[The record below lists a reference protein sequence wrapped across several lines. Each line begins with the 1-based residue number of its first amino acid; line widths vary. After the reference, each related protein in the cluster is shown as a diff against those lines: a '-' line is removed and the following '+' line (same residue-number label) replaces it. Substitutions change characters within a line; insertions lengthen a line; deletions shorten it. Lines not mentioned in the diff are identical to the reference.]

1 MVLGE
6 IVAGIEAINKLLDA
20 PLKARTAFRLG
31 KLSKELSPHF
41 ETYEKVRQ
49 ELLEKFGTKVESD
62 DGSPEGSVQ
71 YTFSNGTAEKFQT
84 ELMAMLE
91 EKVDV
96 KVRKIKI
103 AELNGVDLTARDM
116 MALEWLIA
124 EK

>member
-49 ELLEKFGTKVESD
+49 ELLEKFGEKVESD
-62 DGSPEGSVQ
+62 DENGSVQ
-71 YTFSNGTAEKFQT
+71 YSFANGTAEKFQT
-84 ELMAMLE
+84 ELIAMLE

-96 KVRKIKI
+96 KVRKIKLT
-103 AELNGVDLTARDM
+103 ELNGASLTARDM
-116 MALEWLIA
+116 MALEWLIS

>member
-20 PLKARTAFRLG
+20 PRKARTAFRLG

-49 ELLEKFGTKVESD
+49 ELLEKFGEKVESD
-62 DGSPEGSVQ
+62 DENGQVQ
-71 YTFSNGTAEKFQT
+71 YSFANGTAEKFQT
-84 ELMAMLE
+84 ELIAMLE

-96 KVRKIKI
+96 KVRKIKV
-103 AELNGVDLTARDM
+103 AELNGTNLTARDM

-124 EK
+124 D

>member
-49 ELLEKFGTKVESD
+49 ELLEKFGEKVESD
-62 DGSPEGSVQ
+62 DENGQVQ
-71 YTFSNGTAEKFQT
+71 YSFANGTAEKFQT
-84 ELMAMLE
+84 ELIAMLE

-96 KVRKIKI
+96 KVWKIKVT
-103 AELNGVDLTARDM
+103 ELNGANLTARDM

>member
-49 ELLEKFGTKVESD
+49 ELLEKFGEKVESD
-62 DGSPEGSVQ
+62 DENGQVQ
-71 YTFSNGTAEKFQT
+71 YSFANGTAEKFQT
-84 ELMAMLE
+84 ELIAMLE

-96 KVRKIKI
+96 KVRKIKVT
-103 AELNGVDLTARDM
+103 ELNGANLTARDM

>member
-49 ELLEKFGTKVESD
+49 ELLEKFGEKVESD
-62 DGSPEGSVQ
+62 EENGQIQ
-71 YTFSNGTAEKFQT
+71 YSFANGTAEKFQT
-84 ELMAMLE
+84 ELIAMLE

-96 KVRKIKI
+96 KVRKIKVS
-103 AELNGVDLTARDM
+103 ELNGVNLTARDM

>member
-49 ELLEKFGTKVESD
+49 ELLEKFGEKVESD
-62 DGSPEGSVQ
+62 EENGQVQ
-71 YTFSNGTAEKFQT
+71 YNFANGTAEKFQT
-84 ELMAMLE
+84 ELIAMLE

-96 KVRKIKI
+96 KVRKIKV
-103 AELNGVDLTARDM
+103 AELNGTNLTARDM

-124 EK
+124 D

>member
-49 ELLEKFGTKVESD
+49 ELLEKFGEKVESD
-62 DGSPEGSVQ
+62 DENGQVSYS
-71 YTFSNGTAEKFQT
+71 FANGTAEKFQT

-96 KVRKIKI
+96 KVRKIKVT
-103 AELNGVDLTARDM
+103 ELNGANLTARDM

>member
-31 KLSKELSPHF
+31 KLSKELAPHF
-41 ETYEKVRQ
+41 ETYEKVRG
-49 ELLEKFGTKVESD
+49 ELLEKFGEKVDSD
-62 DGSPEGSVQ
+62 DENGQVQ
-71 YTFSNGTAEKFQT
+71 YSFANGTAEKFQT

-96 KVRKIKI
+96 KVRKIKV
-103 AELNGVDLTARDM
+103 AELNGANLTARDM

-124 EK
+124 D

>member
-31 KLSKELSPHF
+31 RLSKELSPHF

-49 ELLEKFGTKVESD
+49 ELLEKFGEKVDSD
-62 DGSPEGSVQ
+62 EENGQIQ
-71 YTFSNGTAEKFQT
+71 YNFANGTAEKFQT
-84 ELMAMLE
+84 ELISMLE

-96 KVRKIKI
+96 EVRKIKLS
-103 AELNGVDLTARDM
+103 ELNGANLTARDM

>member
-31 KLSKELSPHF
+31 KLSKELAPHF

-49 ELLEKFGTKVESD
+49 ELLEEFGTKVESD
-62 DGSPEGSVQ
+62 DENGQVQ
-71 YTFSNGTAEKFQT
+71 YSFANGTAEKFQA
-84 ELMAMLE
+84 ELIAMLD

-96 KVRKIKI
+96 KVRKIKV
-103 AELNGVDLTARDM
+103 AELNGSDLTARDM

-124 EK
+124 D

>member
-31 KLSKELSPHF
+31 KLSKEPAPHF

-49 ELLEKFGTKVESD
+49 ELLEEFGEKVESD
-62 DGSPEGSVQ
+62 EENGQVQ
-71 YTFSNGTAEKFQT
+71 YNFANGTAEKFQT
-84 ELMAMLE
+84 ELISMLE

-96 KVRKIKI
+96 KVRKIKLS
-103 AELNGVDLTARDM
+103 ELNGASLTARDM

>member
-20 PLKARTAFRLG
+20 PLKARTAFRLS
-31 KLSKELSPHF
+31 KLSKELAPHF

-62 DGSPEGSVQ
+62 DDTQEGQVQ
-71 YTFSNGTAEKFQT
+71 YTFANGTAEQFQA
-84 ELMAMLE
+84 ELIAMLE

-96 KVRKIKI
+96 KVRKVKLN
-103 AELNGVDLTARDM
+103 ELNGSELTARDM

-124 EK
+124 E

>member
-6 IVAGIEAINKLLDA
+6 IVAGIAAINKLLDA

-31 KLSKELSPHF
+31 KLSKELAPHF

-49 ELLEKFGTKVESD
+49 ELLEKFGEKVESD
-62 DGSPEGSVQ
+62 DENGQVQ
-71 YTFSNGTAEKFQT
+71 YSFANGTAEKFQT
-84 ELMAMLE
+84 ELIAMLE

-96 KVRKIKI
+96 KVRKIKV
-103 AELNGVDLTARDM
+103 AELNGSSLTARDM

-124 EK
+124 D

>member
-31 KLSKELSPHF
+31 KLSKELAPHF

-62 DGSPEGSVQ
+62 DDSGNVQ
-71 YTFSNGTAEKFQT
+71 YQFNGTADKFQT
-84 ELMAMLE
+84 ELMMMLE

-96 KVRKIKI
+96 KVRKIKL
-103 AELNGVDLTARDM
+103 AELNGANLTARDM
-116 MALEWLIA
+116 ITLEWLIS

>member
-49 ELLEKFGTKVESD
+49 ELLEKFGEKVESD
-62 DGSPEGSVQ
+62 DENGQVHYS
-71 YTFSNGTAEKFQT
+71 FANGTAEKFQT

-96 KVRKIKI
+96 KVRKIKVT
-103 AELNGVDLTARDM
+103 ELNGANLTARDM

-124 EK
+124 D

>member
-49 ELLEKFGTKVESD
+49 ELLEKFGEKVESD
-62 DGSPEGSVQ
+62 EENGQIQ
-71 YTFSNGTAEKFQT
+71 YSFANGTAEKFQT
-84 ELMAMLE
+84 ELISMLE

-96 KVRKIKI
+96 KVRKIKV
-103 AELNGVDLTARDM
+103 AELNGANLTARDM

-124 EK
+124 D

>member
-31 KLSKELSPHF
+31 RLSKELSPHF

-49 ELLEKFGTKVESD
+49 ELLEKFGEKVDSD
-62 DGSPEGSVQ
+62 EENGQIQ
-71 YTFSNGTAEKFQT
+71 YNFANGTAEKFQT
-84 ELMAMLE
+84 ELISMLE

-96 KVRKIKI
+96 KVRKIKLS
-103 AELNGVDLTARDM
+103 ELNGANLTARDM
-116 MALEWLIA
+116 MALEWLNA

>member
-49 ELLEKFGTKVESD
+49 ELLEKFGEKVESD
-62 DGSPEGSVQ
+62 EENGQVQ
-71 YTFSNGTAEKFQT
+71 YSFANGTAEKFQT

-96 KVRKIKI
+96 KVRKIKLS
-103 AELNGVDLTARDM
+103 ELNGSSLTARDM
-116 MALEWLIA
+116 MALEWLNA

>member
-49 ELLEKFGTKVESD
+49 ELLEKFGEKVESD
-62 DGSPEGSVQ
+62 DENGQISYS
-71 YTFSNGTAEKFQT
+71 FANGTAEKFQA
-84 ELMAMLE
+84 ELIAMLE

-96 KVRKIKI
+96 KVRKIKV
-103 AELNGVDLTARDM
+103 AELNGANLTARDM

-124 EK
+124 D

>member
-49 ELLEKFGTKVESD
+49 ELLEKFGEKVDSD
-62 DGSPEGSVQ
+62 EENGQIQ
-71 YTFSNGTAEKFQT
+71 YNFANGTAEKFQT
-84 ELMAMLE
+84 ELISMLE

-96 KVRKIKI
+96 KVRKIKLS
-103 AELNGVDLTARDM
+103 ELNGANLTARDM

>member
-49 ELLEKFGTKVESD
+49 ELLEKFGEKVESD
-62 DGSPEGSVQ
+62 DENGQVSYS
-71 YTFSNGTAEKFQT
+71 FANGTAEKFQT

-96 KVRKIKI
+96 KVRKIKV
-103 AELNGVDLTARDM
+103 AELNGSSLTARDM

-124 EK
+124 D

>member
-49 ELLEKFGTKVESD
+49 ELLEKFGKKVESD
-62 DGSPEGSVQ
+62 DENGQVQ
-71 YTFSNGTAEKFQT
+71 YSFANGTAEKFQT
-84 ELMAMLE
+84 ELIAMLE

-96 KVRKIKI
+96 KVRKIKV
-103 AELNGVDLTARDM
+103 AELNGSSLTARDM

-124 EK
+124 D

>member
-49 ELLEKFGTKVESD
+49 ELLEKFGEKVESD
-62 DGSPEGSVQ
+62 DENGQVQ
-71 YTFSNGTAEKFQT
+71 YSFANGTAEKFQT

-96 KVRKIKI
+96 KVRKIKVT
-103 AELNGVDLTARDM
+103 ELNGASLTARDM

>member
-49 ELLEKFGTKVESD
+49 ELLEKFGKKVESD
-62 DGSPEGSVQ
+62 DENGQVQ
-71 YTFSNGTAEKFQT
+71 YSFANGTAEKFQT
-84 ELMAMLE
+84 ELIAMLE

-96 KVRKIKI
+96 KVRKIKVT
-103 AELNGVDLTARDM
+103 ELNGANLTARDM

-124 EK
+124 D

>member
-62 DGSPEGSVQ
+62 DDSGNVQ
-71 YTFSNGTAEKFQT
+71 YQFNGTADKFQT
-84 ELMAMLE
+84 ELMMMLE

-103 AELNGVDLTARDM
+103 SELNGANLTARDM
-116 MALEWLIA
+116 MALEWLIT

>member
-31 KLSKELSPHF
+31 RLSKELSPHF

-49 ELLEKFGTKVESD
+49 ELLEKFGEKVDSD
-62 DGSPEGSVQ
+62 EENGQIQ
-71 YTFSNGTAEKFQT
+71 YNFANGTAEKFQT
-84 ELMAMLE
+84 ELISMLE

-96 KVRKIKI
+96 KVRKIKLS
-103 AELNGVDLTARDM
+103 ELNGANLTARDM
-116 MALEWLIA
+116 LALEWLIA

>member
-49 ELLEKFGTKVESD
+49 ELLEKFGEKVESD
-62 DGSPEGSVQ
+62 DENGQVQ
-71 YTFSNGTAEKFQT
+71 YSFANGTAEKFQT
-84 ELMAMLE
+84 ELIAMLE

-96 KVRKIKI
+96 KVRKIKV
-103 AELNGVDLTARDM
+103 AELNGSSLTARDM

-124 EK
+124 D

>member
-31 KLSKELSPHF
+31 KLSKELAPHF

-49 ELLEKFGTKVESD
+49 ELLEKFGEKVESD
-62 DGSPEGSVQ
+62 EENGQVQ
-71 YTFSNGTAEKFQT
+71 YNFANGTAEKFQA

-96 KVRKIKI
+96 KVRKIKVT
-103 AELNGVDLTARDM
+103 ELNGANLTARDM

-124 EK
+124 D

>member
-31 KLSKELSPHF
+31 KLSKELAPHF

-49 ELLEKFGTKVESD
+49 ELLEKFGEKVESD
-62 DGSPEGSVQ
+62 EENGQVQ
-71 YTFSNGTAEKFQT
+71 YNFANGTAEKFQA
-84 ELMAMLE
+84 ELIAMLE

-96 KVRKIKI
+96 KVRKIKV
-103 AELNGVDLTARDM
+103 AELNGSSLTARDM

-124 EK
+124 D

>member
-49 ELLEKFGTKVESD
+49 ELLEKFGEKVESD
-62 DGSPEGSVQ
+62 DESGQVQ
-71 YTFSNGTAEKFQT
+71 YSFANGTAEKFQT
-84 ELMAMLE
+84 ELIAMLE

-96 KVRKIKI
+96 KVRKIKLT
-103 AELNGVDLTARDM
+103 ELNGASLTARDM

>member
-49 ELLEKFGTKVESD
+49 ELLEKFGEKVESD
-62 DGSPEGSVQ
+62 EENGQVQ
-71 YTFSNGTAEKFQT
+71 YSFANGTAEKFQT
-84 ELMAMLE
+84 ELIAMLE

-96 KVRKIKI
+96 KVRKIKLT
-103 AELNGVDLTARDM
+103 ELNGASLTARDM

>member
-20 PLKARTAFRLG
+20 PLKARTAFRLS
-31 KLSKELSPHF
+31 KLSKELAPHF

-49 ELLEKFGTKVESD
+49 ELLEKFGKKVESD
-62 DGSPEGSVQ
+62 DENGSVQ
-71 YTFSNGTAEKFQT
+71 YSFANGTAEKFQT

-96 KVRKIKI
+96 KVRKIKVT
-103 AELNGVDLTARDM
+103 ELNGANLTARDM

-124 EK
+124 D

>member
-49 ELLEKFGTKVESD
+49 ELLEKFGEKVESD
-62 DGSPEGSVQ
+62 DENGQVQ
-71 YTFSNGTAEKFQT
+71 YSFANGTAEKFQT
-84 ELMAMLE
+84 ELISMLE

-96 KVRKIKI
+96 KVRKIKV
-103 AELNGVDLTARDM
+103 AELNGANLTARDM

-124 EK
+124 D

>member
-49 ELLEKFGTKVESD
+49 ELLEKFGEKVESD
-62 DGSPEGSVQ
+62 DENGQVQ
-71 YTFSNGTAEKFQT
+71 YSFANGTAEKFQT

-96 KVRKIKI
+96 KVRKIKLS
-103 AELNGVDLTARDM
+103 ELNGSSLTARDM

>member
-31 KLSKELSPHF
+31 KLSKELAPHF

-49 ELLEKFGTKVESD
+49 ELLEKFGEKVESD
-62 DGSPEGSVQ
+62 EENGQVQ
-71 YTFSNGTAEKFQT
+71 YSFANGTAEKFQT
-84 ELMAMLE
+84 ELIAMLE

-96 KVRKIKI
+96 KVRKIKV
-103 AELNGVDLTARDM
+103 AELNGSELTARDM

-124 EK
+124 D

>member
-49 ELLEKFGTKVESD
+49 ELLEKFGEKVESD
-62 DGSPEGSVQ
+62 DENGQVQ
-71 YTFSNGTAEKFQT
+71 YSFANGTAEKFQT
-84 ELMAMLE
+84 ELIAMLE

-96 KVRKIKI
+96 KVRKIKV
-103 AELNGVDLTARDM
+103 AELNGANLTARDM

>member
-49 ELLEKFGTKVESD
+49 ELLEKFGEKVESD
-62 DGSPEGSVQ
+62 DENGQVQ
-71 YTFSNGTAEKFQT
+71 YSFANGTAEKFQT
-84 ELMAMLE
+84 ELISMLE

-96 KVRKIKI
+96 KVRKIKLS
-103 AELNGVDLTARDM
+103 ELNGASLTARDM

>member
-31 KLSKELSPHF
+31 RLSKELSPHF

-49 ELLEKFGTKVESD
+49 ELLEKFGEKVDSD
-62 DGSPEGSVQ
+62 EENGQ
-71 YTFSNGTAEKFQT
+71 IHYNFANGTAEKFQT
-84 ELMAMLE
+84 ELISMLE

-96 KVRKIKI
+96 KVRKIKLS
-103 AELNGVDLTARDM
+103 ELNGANLTARDM

>member
-49 ELLEKFGTKVESD
+49 ELLEKFGEKVESD
-62 DGSPEGSVQ
+62 DENGSVQ
-71 YTFSNGTAEKFQT
+71 YSFANGTAEKFQT
-84 ELMAMLE
+84 ELIAMLE

-96 KVRKIKI
+96 KVRKIKV
-103 AELNGVDLTARDM
+103 AELNGANLTARDM

-124 EK
+124 D